1 VTDGAAAGRPVSL
14 GALLVM
20 PHTATYIGPMQV
32 KRTILGLAAAV
43 AMLSAAAL
51 PAVADTIP
59 VSRSEITLSFAP
71 LVKKAAPA
79 VVNIYAKKVVRRPSG
94 GLFSDP
100 LLRRFFGED
109 WPFGDQ
115 SRKRIESS
123 LGSGVIVRPEGVIVT
138 NHHVIEN
145 ADEITVVM
153 SDRRELD
160 ARVLLTDERTD
171 IAVLKIDPGPES
183 LAYLEFADS
192 DDLEVGDLVLAIG
205 NPFGVGQTVT
215 SGIVSGLARTT
226 VGVTDFRS
234 FIQTDAAINPGNSGG
249 ALIGVDG
256 RLVGVNTAIFSRSGG
271 SLGIGFAVPANMVD
285 YVVTSAL
292 SGDKLVRPWVG
303 FSGRDVTAEV
313 AEALGL
319 RRPGGVLVEG
329 VFEGGP
335 ADKAGLKR
343 GDVIR
348 AMGKK
353 ALFDAQHLR
362 FRLATKKLGE
372 TAILEVIRD
381 GKTLKLE
388 FVLVAPPEDPPRDRQ
403 LISRGPLAG
412 MAVGNLSPALAQE
425 LGMSAIKGVVALE
438 IKRSS
443 SAHRLRFRPRDIIVS
458 MNGKDVKSS
467 RDLVRMSNEK
477 HATWSIVLVRNG
489 RRITFEV
496 G

>member
-1 VTDGAAAGRPVSL
+1 
-14 GALLVM
+14 M
-20 PHTATYIGPMQV
+20 PRTATYSGRMLGR
-32 KRTILGLAAAV
+32 RTLLRLVAAA
-43 AMLSAAAL
+43 MLLSGASAGAPAL
-51 PAVADTIP
+51 AQNIP
-59 VSRSEITLSFAP
+59 VTRSEITLSFAP

-94 GLFSDP
+94 GILSDP

-115 SRKRIESS
+115 TRERIENS
-123 LGSGVIVRPEGVIVT
+123 LGSGVIVRAEGVIVT

-153 SDRRELD
+153 SDRREFD

-183 LAYLEFADS
+183 FAFLVFADS
-192 DDLEVGDLVLAIG
+192 DELEVGDLVLAIG

-215 SGIVSGLARTT
+215 SGIISGLARTT
-226 VGVTDFRS
+226 VGITDFRS

-285 YVVTSAL
+285 SVVSSAL
-292 SGDKLVRPWVG
+292 SGEKLVRPWVG

-329 VFEGGP
+329 IYEGGP

-362 FRLATKKLGE
+362 FRLATRKLGE
-372 TAILEVIRD
+372 TVVLEIIRD

-403 LISRGPLAG
+403 QISRGPLAG

-425 LGMSAIKGVVALE
+425 MGMSAVKGVVVME
-438 IKRSS
+438 IRRGS

-458 MNGKDVKSS
+458 LNGKEVESA
-467 RDLVRMSNEK
+467 RDLVRISNERRD
-477 HATWSIVLVRNG
+477 TWNIVLVRNG